1 MGAVSCV
8 GSIIGRSQGLFLCFA
23 CFRARMSVFFVAYI
37 YKGVNPIVINGV

>member
-23 CFRARMSVFFVAYI
+23 CFWARMCVFFVAYI
-37 YKGVNPIVINGV
+37 YKGVNLIVINGA